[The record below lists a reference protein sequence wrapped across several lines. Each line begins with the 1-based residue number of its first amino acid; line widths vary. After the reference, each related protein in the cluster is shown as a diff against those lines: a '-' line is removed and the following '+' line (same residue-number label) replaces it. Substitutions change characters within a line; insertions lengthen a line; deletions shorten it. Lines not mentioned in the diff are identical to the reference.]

1 MMKNSDNKTHA
12 KQINELADA
21 AKILDQADV
30 RKKDYFKDKFE
41 EFLKHRD
48 WSTNTFRKDYS
59 DLRQEIRSIEDIIQ
73 DLQDDIKEIE
83 RQKDRERNEYN
94 KHGKGIEKLESIT
107 LKAGKNPTLK
117 QLLDK
122 ADEKD
127 RVRVKIGVW
136 KGFQSLMD
144 RLGRIKMF
152 KVATTYDTIHEK
164 AEAQEKFEEY
174 AENKVGQM
182 RSELKEHTERLV
194 ENRTHKLEKAT
205 EAARREFKIARS
217 YLTEFGEAEKESL
230 ARISEKWQ
238 QLPEVSDESELDELV
253 GSEGYGVDLE
263 GSQTDAR
270 EKKESFEEVRDT
282 HSQTE
287 ISSGEDGSEYKFKR
301 KSMEERRD
309 ELQRMWQEEDVLNMT
324 QRDIDQKIDVSRQ
337 YLFDSGNILDR
348 IQEAYEKGEFDGDS
362 KWLEDFREGGS
373 EK

>member
-21 AKILDQADV
+21 AKILDQAEV

-48 WSTNTFRKDYS
+48 WSTDTFRKDYS

-263 GSQTDAR
+263 GSQTEAR
-270 EKKESFEEVRDT
+270 EEKESFEEVRDT

-287 ISSGEDGSEYKFKR
+287 ISSGEDGPEYKFKR

-324 QRDIDQKIDVSRQ
+324 QHDIEEKIDVSRQ
-337 YLFDSGNILDR
+337 YLFASGNILDR

-362 KWLEDFREGGS
+362 KWLEDFREKGS
-373 EK
+373 KK